1 MEAPSTFNFG
11 RSIGMFGI
19 KILQIDW
26 GDPGAMTD
34 SAIDFGDEIDFNMAN
49 ITVETGGTEEGDQVS
64 VCYL

>member
-1 MEAPSTFNFG
+1 
-11 RSIGMFGI
+11 MFDI

>member
-1 MEAPSTFNFG
+1 MEAPSTFIFG
-11 RSIGMFGI
+11 RSIGMFDI

>member
-1 MEAPSTFNFG
+1 MEATSTFISG
-11 RSIGMFGI
+11 GSIGMFDI

>member
-1 MEAPSTFNFG
+1 MEVPSTFISGKSNEF
-11 RSIGMFGI
+11 FCV